1 MNNFEFEYD
10 DLTPINYKDKKDVSE
25 DLDEILK
32 NTINVTIDWKLRES
46 SIKKLGK
53 ICIGDQ
59 GDSDVFIKYFNN
71 QLATNLGI
79 QMADLRSSLMK
90 EACRI
95 TSLCA
100 KTLGILIEQAALYF
114 LSNNVLFKIAG
125 SSNRVISDSSSK
137 CILNLVKYVNSIK
150 IIINVC
156 EQKSMKSNYVRNVCA
171 QCILYIMT
179 CYKRNLISKTQQILL
194 DTIKSL
200 LSDANGIVRS
210 TTRRAFITYR
220 KRFEEEG
227 DEFFEILEK
236 NVQKQINE
244 DERKYGDDIVVDPE
258 FGGELILEK
267 NKNNKSD
274 IILGNNPKAKSHE
287 IKYNL
292 KGKINLEQNKNKNSS
307 TFQKKFDINDIN
319 DYEKYENTEDKE
331 EDTNPSLISKHF
343 SDTTEYSDNIQ
354 NSLNDNF
361 NNNNNYNIGG
371 YKISKCK
378 GIKSFKGKIPN
389 NYNIYANNNED
400 NNLKSNNKELLKKL
414 NDKYNNNNKFNNY
427 QKSNIIDFNGEN
439 EDSNENE
446 EIKSKESQ
454 NYDKYEKYIK
464 PFNSINKIPKNKK
477 SYNNIIKKLDNGE
490 FDYIPNIPNNN
501 YIKEAEDKDTIEYKL
516 SEKIKQLYIYNNIKE
531 KLKIFQYLF
540 NSFNEILKDINRI
553 SALTLR
559 QFVDIHIEYIICE
572 DKALTEQIIK
582 NLMRMIFYMK
592 QIFTSNDIKLIVKIL
607 MMKINLGEKSISK
620 LSYGLLDL
628 IRKEWKVEDV
638 YYGIFNLL
646 EEKKTNC
653 YDVCYEYLALLVI
666 YCGNVLEDINYFR
679 KIIELICDS
688 GINSNNVGKL
698 IEALYKNNRNNF
710 INTIKELSQENQKK
724 ILFFL
729 DNKNNNKN
737 NINNNVN
744 NNINN
749 IKQEQMQMQQNINN
763 NNKNNNNTNISSNN
777 SGKIKRIVNKNNNN
791 NNYIDNNNTSIPDE
805 IKSYIMN
812 ENIKPFIDFLENNK
826 NYIPNCF
833 LLLSDERNINNFKF
847 IKNLLNFIFTIIA
860 LQNNINKEIIQNMEI
875 LISQLIKCFLFYINN
890 TTITDIIKEILNILP
905 SRTNR
910 DKYYKI
916 ISKYLNLKNNEIL
929 LQNILM
935 CIQNNIS
942 NENAQNLESKLP
954 LFIQSIF
961 NMLNHDMGEIRK
973 YAVYC
978 CVEIYKIIG
987 NKFDIYLD
995 LLPKNQ
1001 QNLIINFIKM
1011 KGK

>member
-1 MNNFEFEYD
+1 MG
-10 DLTPINYKDKKDVSE
+10 E

-32 NTINVTIDWKLRES
+32 NTINVTIDWKLRET

-59 GDSDVFIKYFNN
+59 GDSDIFIKYFNN
-71 QLATNLGI
+71 QIATNLGI

-100 KTLGILIEQAALYF
+100 KTLGILIEQAALFF

-171 QCILYIMT
+171 QCLLYIMT
-179 CYKRNLISKTQQILL
+179 CYKSNLISKTQQILL
-194 DTIKSL
+194 ETIKSL

-236 NVQKQINE
+236 NVQKQIKE
-244 DERKYGDDIVVDPE
+244 DEKKYGDDIIVDPE

-267 NKNNKSD
+267 NKSNKSE
-274 IILGNNPKAKSHE
+274 ILLGNNPKAKSHE

-292 KGKINLEQNKNKNSS
+292 KGNINLEQNINKNSS
-307 TFQKKFDINDIN
+307 TFQKKFDINE
-319 DYEKYENTEDKE
+319 YEKIDNNEDKE
-331 EDTNPSLISKHF
+331 ESNPSLISKHF

-354 NSLNDNF
+354 NSLNENF
-361 NNNNNYNIGG
+361 NNNNYNLGG

-389 NYNIYANNNED
+389 NYNIYSNNNDD

-414 NDKYNNNNKFNNY
+414 NDNYNNNNLFNNY
-427 QKSNIIDFNGEN
+427 QKSNLIGFNAEN
-439 EDSNENE
+439 EDSNEKD
-446 EIKSKESQ
+446 EIKSKESL

-477 SYNNIIKKLDNGE
+477 SYNNIIKKLDKGE
-490 FDYIPNIPNNN
+490 FDYVPNNN

-559 QFVDIHIEYIICE
+559 QFVDIHIEYIIFD

-607 MMKINLGEKSISK
+607 MMKINLGEKNISK
-620 LSYGLLDL
+620 L
-628 IRKEWKVEDV
+628 
-638 YYGIFNLL
+638 
-646 EEKKTNC
+646 
-653 YDVCYEYLALLVI
+653 
-666 YCGNVLEDINYFR
+666 
-679 KIIELICDS
+679 
-688 GINSNNVGKL
+688 
-698 IEALYKNNRNNF
+698 
-710 INTIKELSQENQKK
+710 
-724 ILFFL
+724 
-729 DNKNNNKN
+729 
-737 NINNNVN
+737 
-744 NNINN
+744 
-749 IKQEQMQMQQNINN
+749 
-763 NNKNNNNTNISSNN
+763 
-777 SGKIKRIVNKNNNN
+777 
-791 NNYIDNNNTSIPDE
+791 
-805 IKSYIMN
+805 
-812 ENIKPFIDFLENNK
+812 
-826 NYIPNCF
+826 
-833 LLLSDERNINNFKF
+833 
-847 IKNLLNFIFTIIA
+847 
-860 LQNNINKEIIQNMEI
+860 
-875 LISQLIKCFLFYINN
+875 
-890 TTITDIIKEILNILP
+890 
-905 SRTNR
+905 
-910 DKYYKI
+910 
-916 ISKYLNLKNNEIL
+916 
-929 LQNILM
+929 
-935 CIQNNIS
+935 
-942 NENAQNLESKLP
+942 
-954 LFIQSIF
+954 
-961 NMLNHDMGEIRK
+961 
-973 YAVYC
+973 
-978 CVEIYKIIG
+978 
-987 NKFDIYLD
+987 
-995 LLPKNQ
+995 
-1001 QNLIINFIKM
+1001 
-1011 KGK
+1011 